1 MDGAKVSGKCDADGN
16 DELEHFDHFVRR
28 SLATCADETVL
39 NEKDKI
45 DYHGFR
51 PLPFE
56 FPTYEYF

>member
-1 MDGAKVSGKCDADGN
+1 MSGKCEADGN

-51 PLPFE
+51 PVPFE